1 MGRLRYAVRTPAL
14 GPRSEHPFRLR
25 RPRRRYRSPDLRFRP
40 LWYVWRRLA
49 DQRCRSALGIEVPRS
64 RAFSRA
70 FNGTLLIERLLPR
83 RNLGDGLID
92 RALSPLFR
100 GRAHGGALKN
110 FPFATLTFRARLFVA
125 QTADLLLLFSAAPL
139 LLLFS
144 TAPLLLLVSKMA
156 LLMPCGIVGA
166 LRRAF
171 VAVWLFLARRQPP
184 RGICLPSP
192 RQIIGR

>member
-1 MGRLRYAVRTPAL
+1 M
-14 GPRSEHPFRLR
+14 
-25 RPRRRYRSPDLRFRP
+25 
-40 LWYVWRRLA
+40 
-49 DQRCRSALGIEVPRS
+49 PRS

-144 TAPLLLLVSKMA
+144 TAPSLLLVSKMA
-156 LLMPCGIVGA
+156 LLVPCSIVGA
-166 LRRAF
+166 LRRVF
-171 VAVWLFLARRQPP
+171 VAVWLFLARRRPP

>member
-1 MGRLRYAVRTPAL
+1 
-14 GPRSEHPFRLR
+14 
-25 RPRRRYRSPDLRFRP
+25 
-40 LWYVWRRLA
+40 
-49 DQRCRSALGIEVPRS
+49 LGIEVPRS

-139 LLLFS
+139 LLLFNAAFLLLLFSAAPLLLLFSAAPLLLLFS

-156 LLMPCGIVGA
+156 LLMPCSIVGA

-171 VAVWLFLARRQPP
+171 VAVWLFVAVWPFLACRRPP

>member
-1 MGRLRYAVRTPAL
+1 M
-14 GPRSEHPFRLR
+14 
-25 RPRRRYRSPDLRFRP
+25 
-40 LWYVWRRLA
+40 
-49 DQRCRSALGIEVPRS
+49 GIEVPRS

-139 LLLFS
+139 LLL
-144 TAPLLLLVSKMA
+144 VSKMA

>member
-1 MGRLRYAVRTPAL
+1 
-14 GPRSEHPFRLR
+14 
-25 RPRRRYRSPDLRFRP
+25 
-40 LWYVWRRLA
+40 
-49 DQRCRSALGIEVPRS
+49 LGIEVPRS

-144 TAPLLLLVSKMA
+144 ASFLLLLFSAAPLLLLVSKIP
-156 LLMPCGIVGA
+156 LLMPCSIVGA

-171 VAVWLFLARRQPP
+171 VAVWLFLARRRPP

>member
-1 MGRLRYAVRTPAL
+1 M
-14 GPRSEHPFRLR
+14 
-25 RPRRRYRSPDLRFRP
+25 
-40 LWYVWRRLA
+40 
-49 DQRCRSALGIEVPRS
+49 GIEVPRS

-171 VAVWLFLARRQPP
+171 VAVWLFLARRRPP

>member
-1 MGRLRYAVRTPAL
+1 MGRLRCAVRTPAL
-14 GPRSEHPFRLR
+14 RPRSEHPLRLH

-49 DQRCRSALGIEVPRS
+49 DQRCRSALDIEVPRS

-100 GRAHGGALKN
+100 GRAGRRALKN
-110 FPFATLTFRARLFVA
+110 FSFATLTFRARLFVV
-125 QTADLLLLFSAAPL
+125 QTANL

-144 TAPLLLLVSKMA
+144 TAPLLLLFSATSLLFRFSKTP
-156 LLMPCGIVGA
+156 LL
-166 LRRAF
+166 
-171 VAVWLFLARRQPP
+171 
-184 RGICLPSP
+184 
-192 RQIIGR
+192 